1 MALGG
6 SKDKDICKDSFK
18 AANSSSS
25 IQVSTTN
32 RKIGGVFGALKMK
45 KNNYLDLIIQKLFSI
60 ALKEEFLTLDSEVGP
75 FLFRNK
81 DAKGYKNICRLH
93 GVL

>member
-1 MALGG
+1 M
-6 SKDKDICKDSFK
+6 
-18 AANSSSS
+18 
-25 IQVSTTN
+25 
-32 RKIGGVFGALKMK
+32 FGALKMK